1 MRLAGR
7 ILWTPLVILIV
18 AFIILGALV
27 ARQISQNSSTVMQ
40 RDLENLISIHK
51 KELVTAMQLISSS
64 SLPADAF
71 VGLEVLD
78 DGLAVDLLM
87 QVEPLGL
94 DSTLIMD
101 LDGTLMYPGD
111 ATVPKGFAEE
121 LKSAEY
127 SSSAVTSKML
137 GNVLITY
144 TTIFDVETPKGYL
157 VFTMNIDSRLMKAAR
172 AVLAEKSGEE
182 KGKTMRTSRHMVMM
196 ADELKRQSDAF
207 EGNIL
212 SIVSL
217 ILLLSLLVV
226 GIVIGTSASNIIK
239 RVKESAARVQ
249 DIAEGE
255 GDLTKRVKE
264 SGSDEVNDLSLW
276 FNKFIVNLQGIISS
290 VKDSVGLLSSSS
302 SQISE
307 TARIVSDKT
316 VRQAAQTQQ
325 VATSVTEMS
334 QTILEVA
341 QNSSEASRA
350 AKQSVQEAVQG
361 SDTVDK
367 TVAGMS
373 MIAETVR
380 ASADTISNLGESS
393 RQIGD
398 IVNVIN
404 EIADQTNLLAL
415 NAAIEAAR
423 AGEQGRGFAVVADE
437 VRKLAERTGRAT
449 NEISEMVQKI
459 QTDTGTSVH
468 SMEEGVSRVKEG
480 VELAEKS
487 KDSLNSIVQAS
498 QQCVDMVN
506 MIASST
512 EQQSSAIEEISGNME
527 SIATASN
534 EVKQGMGQ
542 IEDATNNLS
551 SLSQKLKGNVDIFK
565 V

>member
-7 ILWTPLVILIV
+7 ILWTPLVILVI
-18 AFIILGALV
+18 AFIVLGFLV
-27 ARQISQNSSTVMQ
+27 ARQISLNSSTVMQ

-51 KELVTAMQLISSS
+51 KELHTAMQLITSST
-64 SLPADAF
+64 LPADAF
-71 VGLEVLD
+71 VGLEVSD
-78 DGLAVDLLM
+78 DELAVDLLR
-87 QVEPLGL
+87 QIEPLGL
-94 DSTLIMD
+94 DATLILD
-101 LDGTLMYPGD
+101 LYGTLLYPQG
-111 ATVPKGFAEE
+111 APLPSGLGVA
-121 LKSAEY
+121 LRSAD
-127 SSSAVTSKML
+127 SGARAVTSKMM
-137 GNVLITY
+137 GNTLVAY
-144 TTIFDVETPKGYL
+144 ATIFDVETPKGFL
-157 VFTMNIDSRLMKAAR
+157 VFTMNIDNKLMSAAK
-172 AVLAEKSGEE
+172 AVLGKSSG
-182 KGKTMRTSRHMVMM
+182 KDASKTMRTSEHMVMM
-196 ADELKRQSDAF
+196 ADDLKRQSDDF
-207 EGNIL
+207 QSNVL
-212 SIVSL
+212 SIVTL
-217 ILLLSLLVV
+217 ILLFSLLIV
-226 GIVIGTSASNIIK
+226 GIVIGSSASNIIK
-239 RVKESAARVQ
+239 RIKESAERVQ

-276 FNKFIVNLQGIISS
+276 FNKFIVNLQGIIGT
-290 VKDSVGLLSSSS
+290 VKESVGLLSSSS
-302 SQISE
+302 SQISD
-307 TARIVSDKT
+307 TARVMSDKT
-316 VRQAAQTQQ
+316 LKQAAQTQQ

-350 AKQSVQEAVQG
+350 AKQSVQEAIQG
-361 SDTVDK
+361 NETVDK

-380 ASADTISNLGESS
+380 SSAETISNLGESS

-459 QTDTGTSVH
+459 QTDTESSVQ
-468 SMEEGVSRVKEG
+468 SMEEGVSRVQEG

-487 KDSLNSIVQAS
+487 KESLHSIVQAS

-512 EQQSSAIEEISGNME
+512 EEQSSAIEEISGNME

-542 IEDATNNLS
+542 IEDSTNSLS
-551 SLSQKLKGNVDIFK
+551 SLSQKLKSNVDIFK